1 MEKVTFKKEY
11 LTSHALAI
19 LNNREGFRDDTL
31 FPRLPELQ
39 TDKNNPFDVVT
50 TEILSCGKYEIC
62 SFIQMHYLDYLSKR
76 DYRFLDE
83 VIAVIKTIGYPIIDY
98 EKKEQLLRI
107 ISKLIDKSNYC
118 VWLCSSAEDIYN
130 YYIKDYI
137 PRADK
142 ISEGYAASCPDFEIK
157 SACSLDEYAN
167 KYVSKIQ
174 LPDEFTFLCDL
185 GEAGALMCFDGLQI
199 PQKSN

>member
-11 LTSHALAI
+11 LTSQALTI
-19 LNNREGFRDDTL
+19 LNSHEGFRDDTL
-31 FPRLPELQ
+31 FPRLPELS
-39 TDKNNPFDVVT
+39 TDKTNPFDVLT

-107 ISKLIDKSNYC
+107 ISKLIDKNDYC
-118 VWLCSSAEDIYN
+118 VWLCSSPKDIYN

-142 ISEGYAASCPDFEIK
+142 ISEGYAASCPEFSLK
-157 SACSLDEYAN
+157 AACSLEEYAE
-167 KYVSKIQ
+167 KYVTKIQ
-174 LPDEFTFLCDL
+174 VPEEFIFLCDL
-185 GEAGALMCFDGLQI
+185 GEAGALVSF
-199 PQKSN
+199 KTSNGDSQLI